1 MCDLLKTLKPRF
13 LDWFARIY
21 ESSHLNHCVSDLL
34 GFLELLTE
42 IS

>member
-1 MCDLLKTLKPRF
+1 MRDLLKTLKPHF

-21 ESSHLNHCVSDLL
+21 ESSDLL